1 MFPKRKPKKALV
13 FDVWGHH
20 SLERKSWTRPG
31 LWDRCEGK
39 QKTAVLR
46 HEIIKVMSFTAA
58 STNCNN
64 NRKASN
70 SSCHSDH
77 GDMIASAS
85 APGKLILFGEH
96 AVVYNQPAVCAALSD
111 LRICVTAKATTD
123 DGYLEVRMPDLNDL
137 FFRAKMTEI
146 YLKPNNNDDHLYQDQ
161 IDAILRSYT
170 ELDDFSIQALAPVI
184 YLVNKILFPTMSL
197 IESTS
202 STPGL
207 HIYVQSASLPVGAG
221 LGSSAAFS
229 VATAAALYKLHM
241 LLLKFQTTTKPEN
254 LEEEKVYEWI
264 GRPPL
269 NTLQTINHYA
279 YQAERMN
286 HGTPS
291 GLDNTVSCYGGIIYF
306 TKNEKDG
313 SFTKEQILDDTKTAP
328 SLRVLLTNT
337 GVPRSTK
344 KMVQN
349 FKTFKQNF
357 PHVANGILDS
367 CGAISKAFYSMCQQE
382 KLDPTTMS
390 LLIETN
396 QSLLRAMR
404 VSHPSLER
412 VCDITKQQFGLPT
425 KLTGAGGGGC
435 AFTYLGSNSTPNID
449 TTTHQMINAIEQQ
462 RGVKC
467 MESNAGG
474 PGVLWV
480 VPPSIATSENA
491 RSTNRYRRNTSWLLM
506 TGISLAGAL
515 LILSSRQ
522 RKR

>member
-1 MFPKRKPKKALV
+1 MKGK
-13 FDVWGHH
+13 
-20 SLERKSWTRPG
+20 T
-31 LWDRCEGK
+31 GK
-39 QKTAVLR
+39 QETCAPLR
-46 HEIIKVMSFTAA
+46 HEIIKDMSFTAA
-58 STNCNN
+58 STNYNK
-64 NRKASN
+64 NRNASY

-137 FFRAKMTEI
+137 FFRAKITEI
-146 YLKPNNNDDHLYQDQ
+146 DLQPNDSDDHLYQDQ

-170 ELDDFSIQALAPVI
+170 ELDDFAIQALAPVI

-197 IESTS
+197 VKATS

-229 VATAAALYKLHM
+229 VATAAALYKLHL
-241 LLLKFQTTTKPEN
+241 LLLKFQTSTEQEN
-254 LEEEKVYEWI
+254 PDEEKAHELI
-264 GRPPL
+264 GRPPA
-269 NTLQTINHYA
+269 NALQKINHYA

-313 SFTKEQILDDTKTAP
+313 SFTKEQILDDSTSQTAP

-367 CGAISKAFYSMCQQE
+367 CGAISK
-382 KLDPTTMS
+382 
-390 LLIETN
+390 
-396 QSLLRAMR
+396 
-404 VSHPSLER
+404 
-412 VCDITKQQFGLPT
+412 
-425 KLTGAGGGGC
+425 
-435 AFTYLGSNSTPNID
+435 
-449 TTTHQMINAIEQQ
+449 
-462 RGVKC
+462 
-467 MESNAGG
+467 
-474 PGVLWV
+474 
-480 VPPSIATSENA
+480 
-491 RSTNRYRRNTSWLLM
+491 
-506 TGISLAGAL
+506 
-515 LILSSRQ
+515 
-522 RKR
+522 